1 MERLEYQPRDYQ
13 LEQIEDLARTVTTD
27 RPKIL
32 IIMGNPDRQGGG
44 KSRMIDA
51 MLANKAFDVEV
62 MQLGDMPKLCQKPN
76 WDIVVVDE
84 CRDFERVVVDSGHQL
99 NGMFDFAPARV
110 APAQHAYGETGK
122 RANTRSVGRSR
133 AARAERWR

>member
-32 IIMGNPDRQGGG
+32 ILMGNPDRQQGG

-51 MLANKAFDVEV
+51 MLANKGFDVQV
-62 MQLGDMPKLCQKPN
+62 VRVDDLPKSVLTPN
-76 WDIVVVDE
+76 WDMVVVDE
-84 CRDFERVVVDSGHQL
+84 CRDFDRVVIDSGHQL

-110 APAQHAYGETGK
+110 APVQHAYGETGK